1 MNPHNPYATE
11 VEEWEILSEEV
22 NKPFGERLTHIDC
35 TICGRPLSEAVLCDI
50 RMAHA
55 YFRHYECEDGSYLI
69 MGDDVRD
76 DDPND
81 KLFEAPRDLKLGKMH
96 VSRGTLVRY
105 NGKSAVIRPCG
116 YAPCSDAETN
126 HPSVAIAIRRGWLKP
141 WVKPEDRW
149 QNKLAKKIKSI
160 IGE

>member
-1 MNPHNPYATE
+1 MSSNPYAAE
-11 VEEWEILSEEV
+11 VEEWEILPDEV
-22 NKPFGERLTHIDC
+22 DKPIGKRLTYTDC
-35 TICGRPLSEAVLCDI
+35 TICAKPLSEAVLCDI
-50 RMAHA
+50 RMARA
-55 YFRHYECEDGSYLI
+55 YFRHYECEDGSYLV

-81 KLFEAPRDLKLGKMH
+81 KFYEATRHLKLGRME
-96 VSRGTLVRY
+96 VDSGGFVRY

-126 HPSVAIAIRRGWLKP
+126 HPSIQLAIRRGWLKP

-149 QNKLAKKIKSI
+149 QNKIIAKVKSI
-160 IGE
+160 FGE